1 MAMIPRALLFSLI
14 LAVGA
19 TSAAAGVCGDDVGGE
34 RVPCAC
40 GDTVVTAARL
50 QRSDP
55 IVGATCS
62 GNGLVIDAARDVESV
77 TLDLAGFS
85 IIGDSGGTGI
95 LVRDGGSEGAYVI
108 GGPDGRPGQIA
119 AFRVGVS
126 ARATRGIRGAANLI
140 VSGNEQ
146 DGVRIAGRAAVLSGI
161 VADENGRSG
170 IVARG
175 RDHALDGVAA
185 RDNGHNDLR
194 VSGNGNYVAT
204 EETTT
209 SRGNARVTGR
219 GNVVVESEVQR

>member
-1 MAMIPRALLFSLI
+1 MAMIPRALPFALI
-14 LAVGA
+14 LAVRA
-19 TSAAAGVCGDDVGGE
+19 TTAAAGVCGDDIGGE
-34 RVPCAC
+34 RVACAC
-40 GDTVVTAARL
+40 GDTVVSTARL

-55 IVGATCS
+55 IVGGSCP

-85 IIGDSGGTGI
+85 IIGDGGGTGI

-126 ARATRGIRGAANLI
+126 ARAARGIRGAANLI
-140 VSGNEQ
+140 VSGNAQ
-146 DGVRIAGRAAVLSGI
+146 DGVRISGRASVLSGI

-194 VSGNGNYVAT
+194 VSGNGNFVAT

-209 SRGNARVTGR
+209 SRGATRVTGR
-219 GNVVVESEVQR
+219 GNVVTGSEVPR